1 MKKIFVS
8 TLLISAAVA
17 LQAQT
22 GDLGNQQLY
31 YKRFQTAEN
40 TFHKVLQQDPNNA
53 GNWYSLIKTYLLEDK
68 LAKAADTIQYVPA
81 NIKSDPYLKVAMGS
95 IALQE
100 GKKDEANN
108 YFNEA
113 IKDTREKNAGV
124 LSAVAE
130 SNIIAKNGDA
140 NFAIDAL
147 NKAIKRDK
155 KNAALYVLLGD
166 AYRNLQN
173 GSEAFKAYQKAIDL
187 NDKEADAYYDLGQI
201 FLSQKNT
208 ELYLENFNKAI
219 GADPNYAP
227 ALYQLYVYEFY
238 HDPVKAMDYYKKYMN
253 NSDASIQ
260 NQYDLAD
267 LLYISKQYPQAV
279 EKANEIVKEEGDKAQ
294 PRLYKLIGYS
304 LAAQKDTARA
314 IGFMQQYFEKAPD
327 SIFIAKDYIT
337 MGQLY
342 SSMPQQDSLAMV
354 YFEKAVTVEKD
365 SSQLIND
372 YKRLAELSAASKNYS
387 AQAKW
392 LGKYYTANSEATN
405 LELFNWALAHF
416 RAEEYAQADSVFGL
430 YVAKYPDQSFGY
442 YWQAKAKAL
451 QDKEMKDGL
460 AVPAYEKLVEVL
472 QKNPS
477 DPNYK
482 KWLVESYGYLAA
494 YEVNTKKDY
503 AEAVDYFEKVLQVD
517 PDNADAKKYISVL
530 QKNNTNST
538 DSGSK

>member
-8 TLLISAAVA
+8 TFLISATAA
-17 LQAQT
+17 LYAQSGT
-22 GDLGNQQLY
+22 PGDQQLY
-31 YKRFQTAEN
+31 YRRYQTAEN
-40 TFHKVLQQDPNNA
+40 TFHQLLKQDPDNTGA
-53 GNWYSLIKTYLLEDK
+53 WYSLVKTYLLEDK
-68 LAKAADTIQYVPA
+68 LAKANDTIQYAPA
-81 NIKSDPYLKVAMGS
+81 GIKSDPYLKVATG
-95 IALQE
+95 AVLLQE
-100 GKKDEANN
+100 GKKEEADN

-113 IKDTREKNAGV
+113 VKDTKEKNAAV
-124 LSAVAE
+124 LTAVAE

-140 NFAIDAL
+140 NNAIDAL

-155 KNAALYVLLGD
+155 KNPSLYVLMGD
-166 AYRNLQN
+166 AYRKLQN

-187 NDKEADAYYDLGQI
+187 NDKDAEAYYKLGEI

-219 GADPNYAP
+219 AADPNYAP

-238 HDPVKAMDYYKKYMN
+238 HDPAKAMDYYKKYLS

-260 NQYDLAD
+260 NEYDLAD
-267 LLYISKQYPQAV
+267 LLYISKQYPEAV
-279 EKANEIVKEEGDKAQ
+279 AKADAIVKAEGEKVQ

-304 LAAQKDTARA
+304 LAAEKDTAKA
-314 IGFMQQYFEKAPD
+314 IGYMQRYFEKAPD
-327 SIFIAKDYIT
+327 SVFIAKDYMT

-354 YFEKAVTVEKD
+354 YFEKGAALEKD
-365 SSQLIND
+365 SSKLTND
-372 YKRLAELSAASKNYS
+372 YKKLAELALANKNYS

-392 LGKYYTANSEATN
+392 LGKYYTSNSGATN

-430 YVAKYPDQSFGY
+430 YVAKYPSQSFGY

-451 QDKEMKDGL
+451 QDKDMKDGL
-460 AVPAYEKLVEVL
+460 AVPAYEKLVEL
-472 QKNPS
+472 LLNNPS

-482 KWLVESYGYLAA
+482 KWLVEAYGYLAA
-494 YEVNTKKDY
+494 YQVNTKKNY

-517 PDNADAKKYISVL
+517 PENADAKKYISVL
-530 QKNNTNST
+530 QKNTA